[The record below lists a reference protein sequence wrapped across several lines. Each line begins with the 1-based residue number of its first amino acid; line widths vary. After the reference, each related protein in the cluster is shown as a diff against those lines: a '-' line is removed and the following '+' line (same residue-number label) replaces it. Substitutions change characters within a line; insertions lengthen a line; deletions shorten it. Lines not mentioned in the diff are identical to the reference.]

1 VGQRDCAPTTGA
13 QEVVGLR
20 ALAPLQ
26 LLPHA
31 DALTSDFQR
40 MTQDLAMTAC
50 SPDTAQSPGT
60 WQQGQTGGQRACGT
74 QKDVATIIWT
84 TDGKNVLGSIR
95 SANTDMAALHQ
106 WWLANG

>member
-1 VGQRDCAPTTGA
+1 
-13 QEVVGLR
+13 
-20 ALAPLQ
+20 
-26 LLPHA
+26 
-31 DALTSDFQR
+31 
-40 MTQDLAMTAC
+40 MTQDLAMTVC